1 MLPALRH
8 NFGYKLL
15 ALFFAVVLHFYV
27 AGLSN
32 GRPPHILILPLTVHN
47 LPPNLLLTT
56 TDLPSVTLTL
66 DGSSE
71 EIARLSDATVTAWV
85 DLSHAQPGLSPP
97 LPVHVAGLPPSVSV
111 ETDPPPAALQLEPR
125 RRRQLPV
132 GSDGIGIAPAGYSF
146 ASPVITPREAVVT
159 GTQAA
164 VTSVVRLAAQADP
177 DQTPGAVDED
187 FALAALDASGSPV
200 GDVTVT
206 PPTVHVRLDL
216 DRAMSRKTLIVSAD
230 VVGTL
235 AAPYRFGSIE
245 VSPATVTAEG
255 RPSRLAA
262 VGTLTTRPVDMAGA
276 TKDIVKRVLPVVP
289 PGLTLS
295 PPGPITVTVHVIA
308 PPVAA
313 PPVAAPAVSGVA
325 APNAAAPPVAP
336 ETHL

>member
-27 AGLSN
+27 AGLN
-32 GRPPHILILPLTVHN
+32 NARPPHILILPLTVRN

-56 TDLPSVTLTL
+56 ADLPSVTLTL
-66 DGSSE
+66 DGSTE

-85 DLSHAQPGLSPP
+85 DLSHAQPGTSPP
-97 LPVHVAGLPPSVSV
+97 LPVHVAGLPASVSV
-111 ETDPPPAALQLEPR
+111 ENDPPPTTLQLEPR

-146 ASPVITPREAVVT
+146 GPPVVTPREAVIT
-159 GTQAA
+159 GTRAA
-164 VTSVVRLAAQADP
+164 VGSVVRLAAQADP
-177 DQTPGAVDED
+177 DQMPGAVDED
-187 FALAALDASGSPV
+187 FTISALDVSGSPV

-216 DRAMSRKTLIVSAD
+216 DRAMSRKTLIVSAN
-230 VVGTL
+230 VVGML
-235 AAPYRFGSIE
+235 AAPYRFGNIE

-255 RPSRLAA
+255 RPNQLAA
-262 VGTLTTRPVDMAGA
+262 IGTLTTRQIDVSGA
-276 TKDIVKRVLPVVP
+276 TKDIVERILPIVP
-289 PGLTLS
+289 AGLTLS
-295 PPGPITVTVHVIA
+295 PSGPITVTVHVIA

-313 PPVAAPAVSGVA
+313 PAVPTVTAPITPPAVPA
-325 APNAAAPPVAP
+325 ANP
-336 ETHL
+336 

>member
-32 GRPPHILILPLTVHN
+32 ARPPHILILPLTVRN
-47 LPPNLLLTT
+47 LPPSLLLAT

-85 DLSHAQPGLSPP
+85 DLSHARPGTTSP

-111 ETDPPPAALQLEPR
+111 ENDPPPAALQLEPR

-132 GSDGIGIAPAGYSF
+132 EASGIGIAPAGYSF
-146 ASPVITPREAVVT
+146 GPPIITPREAVIT
-159 GTQAA
+159 GTRAA
-164 VTSVVRLAAQADP
+164 VGSVARLAAQADP

-187 FALAALDASGSPV
+187 FTITALDASGSPV

-216 DRAMSRKTLIVSAD
+216 DRALSRKTLIVSAN
-230 VVGTL
+230 VIGTL
-235 AAPYRFGSIE
+235 AAPYRFGNIE

-255 RPSRLAA
+255 RPNQLAA
-262 VGTLTTRPVDMAGA
+262 IGTLTTRPVDVSGA
-276 TKDIVKRVLPVVP
+276 TKDIVERALPIVP
-289 PGLTLS
+289 AGLTLS
-295 PPGPITVTVHVIA
+295 PPGPITVTIHVIA

-313 PPVAAPAVSGVA
+313 PAV
-325 APNAAAPPVAP
+325 PPAAPPTAP
-336 ETHL
+336 APNP

>member
-32 GRPPHILILPLTVHN
+32 GRPPHILILPLTVRN

-71 EIARLSDATVTAWV
+71 EIGRLSDSTVTAWV
-85 DLSHAQPGLSPP
+85 DLSHAQPGMTPP
-97 LPVHVAGLPPSVSV
+97 LPVHVAGLPPTVSV
-111 ETDPPPAALQLEPR
+111 ENDPAPAALQLEPR

-132 GSDGIGIAPAGYSF
+132 GPDGIGIAPAGYSF
-146 ASPVITPREAVVT
+146 RSPVVTPREAVIT
-159 GTQAA
+159 GTRAA
-164 VTSVVRLAAQADP
+164 VASVARLAAQADP

-187 FALAALDASGSPV
+187 LTITALDASGSPV

-216 DRAMSRKTLIVSAD
+216 DRAMSRKTLIVSAN
-230 VVGTL
+230 VIGTL
-235 AAPYRFGSIE
+235 AAPYRFGNIE

-255 RPSRLAA
+255 RPNQLAA
-262 VGTLTTRPVDMAGA
+262 IGTLTTRPIDVSGA
-276 TKDIVKRVLPVVP
+276 AKDIVERVLPIVP
-289 PGLTLS
+289 AGLTLS
-295 PPGPITVTVHVIA
+295 PPGPITVTIHVIA
-308 PPVAA
+308 PPAA
-313 PPVAAPAVSGVA
+313 VVPPAASLP
-325 APNAAAPPVAP
+325 AAAPPAASP
-336 ETHL
+336 

>member
-15 ALFFAVVLHFYV
+15 ALFFAIVLHFYV

-32 GRPPHILILPLTVHN
+32 ARPPHILILTVRN
-47 LPPNLLLTT
+47 LPPSLLLAT

-85 DLSHAQPGLSPP
+85 DLSHARPGTTSP

-111 ETDPPPAALQLEPR
+111 ENDPPPAALQLEPR

-146 ASPVITPREAVVT
+146 GPPIITPREAVIT

-164 VTSVVRLAAQADP
+164 VGSVARLAAQADP

-187 FALAALDASGSPV
+187 FTITALDAFGSPV

-216 DRAMSRKTLIVSAD
+216 DRALSRKTLIVSAN
-230 VVGTL
+230 VIGTL
-235 AAPYRFGSIE
+235 AAPYRFGNIE

-255 RPSRLAA
+255 RPNQLAA
-262 VGTLTTRPVDMAGA
+262 IGTLTTRPIDVSGA
-276 TKDIVKRVLPVVP
+276 AKDIVERVLPIVP
-289 PGLTLS
+289 AGLTLS
-295 PPGPITVTVHVIA
+295 PSGPITVTIHVIA
-308 PPVAA
+308 PPVVVPVV
-313 PPVAAPAVSGVA
+313 PPASPPAAPA
-325 APNAAAPPVAP
+325 PNP
-336 ETHL
+336 

>member
-32 GRPPHILILPLTVHN
+32 ARPPHILILPLTVRN
-47 LPPNLLLTT
+47 LPPSLLLAT

-85 DLSHAQPGLSPP
+85 DLSHARPGTTSP

-111 ETDPPPAALQLEPR
+111 ENDPPPAALQLEPR

-132 GSDGIGIAPAGYSF
+132 EASGIGIAPAGYSF
-146 ASPVITPREAVVT
+146 GPPIITPREAVIT
-159 GTQAA
+159 GTRAA
-164 VTSVVRLAAQADP
+164 VGSVARLAAQADP

-187 FALAALDASGSPV
+187 FTITALDASGSPV

-216 DRAMSRKTLIVSAD
+216 DRALSRKTLIVSAN
-230 VVGTL
+230 VIGTL
-235 AAPYRFGSIE
+235 AAPYRFGNIE

-255 RPSRLAA
+255 RPNQLAA
-262 VGTLTTRPVDMAGA
+262 VGTLTTRPIDVSGA
-276 TKDIVKRVLPVVP
+276 TKDIVERALPIVP
-289 PGLTLS
+289 AGLTLS
-295 PPGPITVTVHVIA
+295 PSGPITVTIHVIA
-308 PPVAA
+308 PPVVVPVVPPAA
-313 PPVAAPAVSGVA
+313 PPTAPA
-325 APNAAAPPVAP
+325 PNP
-336 ETHL
+336 

>member
-32 GRPPHILILPLTVHN
+32 ARPPHILILPLTVRN
-47 LPPNLLLTT
+47 LPPSLLLAT

-85 DLSHAQPGLSPP
+85 DLSHARPGTTSP

-111 ETDPPPAALQLEPR
+111 ENDPPPAALQLEPR

-146 ASPVITPREAVVT
+146 GPPIITPREAVIT
-159 GTQAA
+159 GTRAA
-164 VTSVVRLAAQADP
+164 VGSVARLAAQADP

-187 FALAALDASGSPV
+187 FTITALDASGSPV

-216 DRAMSRKTLIVSAD
+216 DRALSRKTLIVSAN
-230 VVGTL
+230 VIGTL
-235 AAPYRFGSIE
+235 AAPYRFGNIE

-255 RPSRLAA
+255 RPNQLAA
-262 VGTLTTRPVDMAGA
+262 IGTLTTRPVDVSGA
-276 TKDIVKRVLPVVP
+276 TKDIVERALPIVP
-289 PGLTLS
+289 AGLTLS
-295 PPGPITVTVHVIA
+295 PPGPITVTIHVIA

-313 PPVAAPAVSGVA
+313 PAV
-325 APNAAAPPVAP
+325 PPAAPPTAP
-336 ETHL
+336 APNP

>member
-15 ALFFAVVLHFYV
+15 ALFVAVVLHFYV

-32 GRPPHILILPLTVHN
+32 ARPPHILILPLTVRN
-47 LPPNLLLTT
+47 LPPSLLLAT

-71 EIARLSDATVTAWV
+71 EISRLSDATVTAWV
-85 DLSHAQPGLSPP
+85 DLSHAQPGTTSP

-111 ETDPPPAALQLEPR
+111 ENDPPPAALQLEPR

-132 GSDGIGIAPAGYSF
+132 GSEGIGIVPAGYSF
-146 ASPVITPREAVVT
+146 GPPIITPREAVVA
-159 GTQAA
+159 GTRAA
-164 VTSVVRLAAQADP
+164 VGSVARLAAQADP

-187 FALAALDASGSPV
+187 FAITALDASGSPV

-206 PPTVHVRLDL
+206 PPTAHVRLDL
-216 DRAMSRKTLIVSAD
+216 ARALSRKTLIVSAN
-230 VVGTL
+230 VIGTL
-235 AAPYRFGSIE
+235 AAPYRFGNIE

-255 RPSRLAA
+255 RPSQLAA
-262 VGTLTTRPVDMAGA
+262 IGTLTTRPVDVSGA
-276 TKDIVKRVLPVVP
+276 TKDIVERALPIVP
-289 PGLTLS
+289 AGLTLS
-295 PPGPITVTVHVIA
+295 PSGPITVTIHVIA

-313 PPVAAPAVSGVA
+313 P
-325 APNAAAPPVAP
+325 AAPPVVPAANP
-336 ETHL
+336 

>member
-32 GRPPHILILPLTVHN
+32 ARPPHILILPLTVRN
-47 LPPNLLLTT
+47 LPPSLLLAT

-85 DLSHAQPGLSPP
+85 DLSHARPGTTSP

-111 ETDPPPAALQLEPR
+111 ENDPPPAALQLEPR

-132 GSDGIGIAPAGYSF
+132 EASGIGIAPAGYSF
-146 ASPVITPREAVVT
+146 GPPIITPREAVIT
-159 GTQAA
+159 GTRAA
-164 VTSVVRLAAQADP
+164 VGSVARLAAQADP

-187 FALAALDASGSPV
+187 FTITALDASGSPV

-216 DRAMSRKTLIVSAD
+216 DRALSRKTLIVSAN
-230 VVGTL
+230 VIGTL
-235 AAPYRFGSIE
+235 AAPYRFGNIE

-255 RPSRLAA
+255 RPNQLAA
-262 VGTLTTRPVDMAGA
+262 IGTLTTRPIDVSGA
-276 TKDIVKRVLPVVP
+276 TKDIVERALPIVP
-289 PGLTLS
+289 AGLTLS
-295 PPGPITVTVHVIA
+295 PSGPITVTIHVIA
-308 PPVAA
+308 PPVVVPVVPPAA
-313 PPVAAPAVSGVA
+313 PPTAPA
-325 APNAAAPPVAP
+325 PNP
-336 ETHL
+336 

>member
-32 GRPPHILILPLTVHN
+32 ARPPHILILPLTVRN
-47 LPPNLLLTT
+47 LPPSLLLAT

-85 DLSHAQPGLSPP
+85 DLSHARPGTTSP

-111 ETDPPPAALQLEPR
+111 ENDPPPAALQLEPR

-132 GSDGIGIAPAGYSF
+132 EASGIGIAPAGYSF
-146 ASPVITPREAVVT
+146 GPPIITPREAVIT
-159 GTQAA
+159 GTRAA
-164 VTSVVRLAAQADP
+164 VGSVARLAAQADP

-187 FALAALDASGSPV
+187 FTITALDASGSPV

-216 DRAMSRKTLIVSAD
+216 DRALSRKTLIVSAN
-230 VVGTL
+230 VIGTL
-235 AAPYRFGSIE
+235 AAPYRFGNIE

-255 RPSRLAA
+255 RPNQLAA
-262 VGTLTTRPVDMAGA
+262 VGTLTTRPVDVSGA
-276 TKDIVKRVLPVVP
+276 AKDIVERVLPIVP
-289 PGLTLS
+289 AGLTLS
-295 PPGPITVTVHVIA
+295 PSGPITVTIHVIA
-308 PPVAA
+308 PPVVVPVVPPAA
-313 PPVAAPAVSGVA
+313 PPTAPA
-325 APNAAAPPVAP
+325 PNP
-336 ETHL
+336 